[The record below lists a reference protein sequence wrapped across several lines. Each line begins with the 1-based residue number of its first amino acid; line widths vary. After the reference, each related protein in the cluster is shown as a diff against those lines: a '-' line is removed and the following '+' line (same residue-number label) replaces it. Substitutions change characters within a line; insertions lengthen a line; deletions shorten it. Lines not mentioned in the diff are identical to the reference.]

1 MTEKAINYSLNFL
14 RTEDDGRKNQGENRQ
29 IQMPNFIQNR
39 GIDEPHEGRFKQVD
53 FKGGTKMKEFTVNK
67 REMLTALQMAL
78 AFILPIWGGM
88 YLVAKV
94 WG

>member
-1 MTEKAINYSLNFL
+1 MKNLTIN
-14 RTEDDGRKNQGENRQ
+14 
-29 IQMPNFIQNR
+29 
-39 GIDEPHEGRFKQVD
+39 
-53 FKGGTKMKEFTVNK
+53 
-67 REMLTALQMAL
+67 REEIITALEMAL